1 MLPWSRSRHSSGRIW
16 SVSRRREAALRQEQ
30 EEIAGSSQ
38 QQEEEILQKE
48 AHIQETLAAIRE
60 AERILREDEEQATQ
74 SQKEKEELNRRHK
87 SFFARRDELSQQ
99 VNLMDKECFRLT
111 SQREKL
117 EERQDA
123 QTDYLWEEYLDDT
136 RTGQRVSDGRGRGQ
150 KPASPA
156 DRKAEG

>member
-1 MLPWSRSRHSSGRIW
+1 KQPAAGGICFPGAEADIHPAEYGAYRAGGSG
-16 SVSRRREAALRQEQ
+16 AQ
-30 EEIAGSSQ
+30 AGTGRNCRFQ

-60 AERILREDEEQATQ
+60 AERILREDEEQASQ

-111 SQREKL
+111 IQREKL
-117 EERQDA
+117 EECQDA
-123 QTDYLWEEYLDDT
+123 LTDYLWE
-136 RTGQRVSDGRGRGQ
+136 
-150 KPASPA
+150 A
-156 DRKAEG
+156 